1 MSEAGLGHAL
11 RSIDA
16 RLTTERH
23 AAGRTNG
30 EDNGRRNL
38 PKPGMQTLRGRGG
51 RAAKRGASETP
62 AIRSHAANRPHA
74 HALHDEGGD
83 KDMAK
88 KVAKKPA
95 KKAGK
100 KR

>member
-1 MSEAGLGHAL
+1 MS
-11 RSIDA
+11 RSVVA
-16 RLTTERH
+16 H
-23 AAGRTNG
+23 STN
-30 EDNGRRNL
+30 
-38 PKPGMQTLRGRGG
+38 
-51 RAAKRGASETP
+51 
-62 AIRSHAANRPHA
+62 
-74 HALHDEGGD
+74 EGGD

>member
-1 MSEAGLGHAL
+1 L
-11 RSIDA
+11 I
-16 RLTTERH
+16 TERQV
-23 AAGRTNG
+23 AGRTNG
-30 EDNGRRNL
+30 EKTVFAASRFRDASTLVDSASHEAEREPRRR
-38 PKPGMQTLRGRGG
+38 TDRT
-51 RAAKRGASETP
+51 RGAHGSRT
-62 AIRSHAANRPHA
+62 HA
-74 HALHDEGGD
+74 HFTDEGGD

>member
-1 MSEAGLGHAL
+1 MPRADDTVRATRRSANLERRTRERAAPWIGHAH
-11 RSIDA
+11 S
-16 RLTTERH
+16 T
-23 AAGRTNG
+23 
-30 EDNGRRNL
+30 
-38 PKPGMQTLRGRGG
+38 
-51 RAAKRGASETP
+51 
-62 AIRSHAANRPHA
+62 
-74 HALHDEGGD
+74 DEGGD